1 MAPQLRPLPPPPSS
15 AKPPLPP
22 SASRLMPI
30 RARLGVCFIACDLRT
45 PALGDGP
52 PLLAADESLTLARA
66 LPTWLGLGLGLGLG

>member
-1 MAPQLRPLPPPPSS
+1 
-15 AKPPLPP
+15 
-22 SASRLMPI
+22 MPI

-45 PALGDGP
+45 PALGGGP